1 MSAVKTLAI
10 GSLFLLIF
18 LSCGGIKPCVKEERK
33 ENLRMKAEKKFDP
46 WKIEKENP
54 IIIQEKSNQP
64 QEDFSRVILD
74 KYEIGEDKVNNQIL
88 YRIQIFASKFPEEA
102 QKLAD
107 SLESNFNE
115 PTTIDYEAPYYKVRL
130 GNFTSLAQAESFLR
144 KVRRKGFPQ
153 AWVVKTRKEEREEND
168 RD

>member
-1 MSAVKTLAI
+1 MSIVKTLAVV
-10 GSLFLLIF
+10 SLFLLIL
-18 LSCGGIKPCVKEERK
+18 LSCAGIRPCVKEQRK
-33 ENLRMKAEKKFDP
+33 ENLRIQAEEKFDP
-46 WKIEKENP
+46 WKIEKEDQ
-54 IIIQEKSNQP
+54 IIIKEKSIQP
-64 QEDFSRVILD
+64 QEDFSGDILY
-74 KYEIGEDKVNNQIL
+74 KNEIGEDKINSQML